1 MSRDEVCKHLSPVV
15 VNTVEG
21 GGWRAHCLRCGL
33 LGTVEAHSVGALN
46 SIQRSEPKALA
57 RGPREAR
64 YTYGAR
70 NPAHLE
76 KLGEG

>member
-15 VNTVEG
+15 VNAVEG

-46 SIQRSEPKALA
+46 SIQRSEPKTLA
-57 RGPREAR
+57 RGGEAR
-64 YTYGAR
+64 YTYG
-70 NPAHLE
+70 AHLE